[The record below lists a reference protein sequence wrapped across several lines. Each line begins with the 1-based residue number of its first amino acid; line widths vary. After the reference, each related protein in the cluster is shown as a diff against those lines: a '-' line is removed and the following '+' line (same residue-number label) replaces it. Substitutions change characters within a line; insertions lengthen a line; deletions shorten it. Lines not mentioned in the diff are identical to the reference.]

1 MLRCVD
7 CGGLA
12 HAGLAHI
19 HGDPTSPRCAPCTKR
34 VVDDAYEADKARE
47 TEAEDLEGALQLLAA
62 ELLRAA

>member
-19 HGDPTSPRCAPCTKR
+19 HGDPTRPRCESCTKR
-34 VVDDAYEADKARE
+34 AIDAPKAPEAPEIA
-47 TEAEDLEGALQLLAA
+47 AEDLEEVLQRVSA
-62 ELLRAA
+62 ELLEAA

>member
-19 HGDPTSPRCAPCTKR
+19 HGDPTRPRCARCTKR
-34 VVDDAYEADKARE
+34 AMESKADLKSLE
-47 TEAEDLEGALQLLAA
+47 TEAEDLEAA
-62 ELLRAA
+62 IQRAASRLLCAA